1 MNRRTSDAQLAL
13 PGLAPLCPHCGARRT
28 ELLPADGDGEGDGQ
42 EVVSGQHWVCRA
54 CERTFWSLPS
64 LAGGPAARRR

>member
-1 MNRRTSDAQLAL
+1 MNRRAPRDAQLAQLAL

-28 ELLPADGDGEGDGQ
+28 ELLPAAEAQ
-42 EVVSGQHWVCRA
+42 EVVSGQQWHCRA

-64 LAGGPAARRR
+64 LATGARAERA

>member
-13 PGLAPLCPHCGARRT
+13 PGLAPLCPHCGGRRT
-28 ELLPADGDGEGDGQ
+28 ELLPAAEDGATQD
-42 EVVSGQHWVCRA
+42 VVSGQQWQCRA

-64 LAGGPAARRR
+64 LAGGPRAARR

>member
-1 MNRRTSDAQLAL
+1 MNRRSTGDVQLAL

-28 ELLPADGDGEGDGQ
+28 ELVPAEDAQG
-42 EVVSGQHWVCRA
+42 VVSGQHWVCRA

>member
-1 MNRRTSDAQLAL
+1 MNRRSARDVQLAL

-28 ELLPADGDGEGDGQ
+28 ELVPAEDEQD
-42 EVVSGQHWVCRA
+42 VVSGQHWQCRA

-64 LAGGPAARRR
+64 LAGGATPRR